1 MASDGR
7 HKTLYSRQNL
17 SDGEHSKD
25 HLSGE
30 TDRAAERSVGGKLI
44 HERST
49 ERRTQ
54 PDISPRNATKPINN
68 RAGTVRATWSRSTHQ
83 RQANQLARSIMGT
96 STMTAVVSPRRGA
109 NRRTRM
115 VPRIKPIRKPTIA

>member
-7 HKTLYSRQNL
+7 HKTVLLPPDLN
-17 SDGEHSKD
+17 DGKHSKD

-30 TDRAAERSVGGKLI
+30 TDRAAERSEGGKLI

-54 PDISPRNATKPINN
+54 PDLSTRNATKPINN
-68 RAGTVRATWSRSTHQ
+68 RAGTVRATSSRCTHQ
-83 RQANQLARSIMGT
+83 QQANQLATSIIGT
-96 STMTAVVSPRRGA
+96 STMTAVVSPKRGA
-109 NRRTRM
+109 SSRTR
-115 VPRIKPIRKPTIA
+115 